1 MRTIYVVHAMRYGN
15 PEKHSYILLA
25 THSGIRAMAAAER
38 EEEERGGKYGCDVIK
53 FSGKEGEIIRK
64 AYNIG

>member
-1 MRTIYVVHAMRYGN
+1 MRTIYVVHAMRCGN

-53 FSGKEGEIIRK
+53 FTGNESETIRK
-64 AYNIG
+64 AYNEC